1 MKLGLW
7 VTAHHPADVNLEQV
21 FRDMMEQVQLAR
33 RLGFGCIAS
42 GQHYLTAPY
51 QRLQTFPLLA
61 RLAAEAEAMEVI
73 TSVVLLPLHNPVDI
87 AEQAATMDVITG
99 GRFILG
105 LGLGHADIE
114 YQAFGIDRRQRAARF
129 EEAVAVMKLLWRG
142 GPVEHKARFFTLPAT
157 ESMLRPVQQPH
168 PRIWVGGGSEIP
180 IRRAARMGDAW
191 FPVGG
196 DLENLVSKQ
205 ALYHSALAEYG
216 NPVPPD
222 FPIGSWVCLAEDESA
237 ALAEAHRFLEPQSD
251 ESAFRVRAQ
260 TQHIVG
266 TPEQC
271 VQRVR
276 EYRERL
282 GATHLLCRVQ
292 MPGMTQTQVLRTIRL
307 LGEQVLPYIN
317 A

>member
-21 FRDMMEQVQLAR
+21 FHDLLEQVRLAR
-33 RLGFGCIAS
+33 QLGFGCIAS

-51 QRLQTFPLLA
+51 QRLQTLPLLA
-61 RLAAEAEAMEVI
+61 RLASEAEGMEVV

-105 LGLGHADIE
+105 LGLGHVDIE
-114 YQAFGIDRRQRAARF
+114 YQAFDVDRRQRVARF
-129 EEAVAVMKLLWRG
+129 EEAVEVIKMLWRG
-142 GPVEHKARFFTLPAT
+142 GPVEHKARFFTVPAT
-157 ESMLRPVQQPH
+157 ESMIRSVQQPH
-168 PRIWVGGGSEIP
+168 PRIWVGGGSDVA

-191 FPVGG
+191 FPIGG
-196 DLENLVSKQ
+196 DLDNLAKNQ
-205 ALYHSALAEYG
+205 TLYHHALAEYG

-222 FPIGSWVCLAEDESA
+222 FPIGHWVCLAEDEA
-237 ALAEAHRFLEPQSD
+237 LALAEGHRFLGRQYD
-251 ESAFRVRAQ
+251 EAEFRARVQ

-282 GATHLLCRVQ
+282 GVTHLLCRVQ
-292 MPGMTQTQVLRTIRL
+292 APGMTQAQVLRTIRL
-307 LGEQVLPYIN
+307 LGEQVFPRVN
-317 A
+317 E